1 MNTPLAKTTATQ
13 NVVALSYHRGRGLYF
28 LAVIFA
34 ATIVLIIALIK
45 ITSNILLTKTTAAKN
60 GAALS
65 YHNVRG
71 LYFLAV
77 VFVRIIISALRS
89 HYKES

>member
-1 MNTPLAKTTATQ
+1 MNTPLAKITATQ
-13 NVVALSYHRGRGLYF
+13 NVVALSYHRVRGLYF

-45 ITSNILLTKTTAAKN
+45 ITSNILLINSTAAQN
-60 GAALS
+60 GVALS
-65 YHNVRG
+65 YHKVSG

-77 VFVRIIISALRS
+77 VFVRIIISAL
-89 HYKES
+89 HCYIKES